1 MTEALLIVN
10 PSSGE
15 EMATEYATKVA
26 EILKEQYDQ
35 VTIKETQKAGDAQ
48 DFAKTAAR
56 NHIDAVFVMGGDGTV
71 NEGVSGLA
79 EEDYRPDFGFIPLGT
94 VNDLGRA
101 LGISMNPEEAI
112 EELRHLKKE
121 KMDVG
126 KINDHYFID
135 VVAVGVIPR
144 AVSNVDPDQKTRF
157 GAFAYFMEGAKALRE
172 SECFTFHL
180 TIDGEELVEE
190 SMMLLVSLSN
200 SVGGFEKL
208 VPQAKVDDGKLHLT
222 LLKGN
227 KLLDKLAL
235 LPKVFS
241 GEVTDDQQIVYRAF
255 EKGHIAIKNDIEMTA
270 NVDGDEGDALPLDL
284 MVLPQHLTVLVPG
297 K

>member
-35 VTIKETQKAGDAQ
+35 VTVKETQKAGDAQ

-135 VVAVGVIPR
+135 VVAVGVIPG
-144 AVSNVDPDQKTRF
+144 AVSNVDPEQKTRF

-172 SECFTFHL
+172 SESFTFYL
-180 TIDGEELVEE
+180 TIDGEEIVEE

-227 KLLDKLAL
+227 KILDKLAL

-241 GEVTDDQQIVYRAF
+241 GELTDDQQIVYRAF
-255 EKGHIAIKNDIEMTA
+255 EKGHIAVQNDTDMTT

-284 MVLPQHLTVLVPG
+284 MVLPQHLTVLVPD

>member
-35 VTIKETQKAGDAQ
+35 VTVKETQKAGDAQ

-135 VVAVGVIPR
+135 VVAVGVIPG
-144 AVSNVDPDQKTRF
+144 AVSNVDPEQKTRF

-172 SECFTFHL
+172 SESFTFYL
-180 TIDGEELVEE
+180 TIDGEEIVEE

-241 GEVTDDQQIVYRAF
+241 GELTDDQQIVYRAF
-255 EKGHIAIKNDIEMTA
+255 EKGHIAVQNDTDMTA

-284 MVLPQHLTVLVPG
+284 MVLPQHLTVLVPD